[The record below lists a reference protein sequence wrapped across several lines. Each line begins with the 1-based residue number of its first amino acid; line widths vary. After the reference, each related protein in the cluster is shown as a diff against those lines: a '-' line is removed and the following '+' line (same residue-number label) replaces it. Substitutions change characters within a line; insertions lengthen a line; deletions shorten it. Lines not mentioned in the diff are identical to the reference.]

1 MFKKLVIA
9 CFFGVTAIVLGAFGS
24 HALKEILTF
33 DQLKSFETAVLYQ
46 MYHAIVLLF
55 IAIFD
60 GISAKQKQLINPFFY
75 FGIFFFSGSIYLIQL
90 TSIQAKS
97 IWFITPLG
105 GLFLIAGWITMIILF
120 TRKMNIK
127 LQFNNFKSKS

>member
-1 MFKKLVIA
+1 MFKNLIIT

-33 DQLKSFETAVLYQ
+33 DQLQSFETAVRYQ
-46 MYHAIVLLF
+46 IYHAIVLLF
-55 IAIFD
+55 VATFD
-60 GISAKQKQLINPFFY
+60 GISAKQKQLVNALFY
-75 FGIFFFSGSIYLIQL
+75 LGILFFSGSIYVIQL

-105 GLFLIAGWITMIILF
+105 GLFLIAGWITMIVLF
-120 TRKMNIK
+120 IK
-127 LQFNNFKSKS
+127 KVNVKL